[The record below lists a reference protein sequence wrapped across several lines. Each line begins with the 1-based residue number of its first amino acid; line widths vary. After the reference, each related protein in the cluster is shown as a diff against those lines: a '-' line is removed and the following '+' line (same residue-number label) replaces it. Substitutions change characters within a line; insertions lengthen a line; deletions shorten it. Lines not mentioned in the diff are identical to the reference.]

1 LNFYLAC
8 FHFHQQLQFS
18 PLWSTGACVPIIINN
33 YVICIIFSIVT
44 IYNEFAKCFIFHP
57 LKSKPMG
64 PFNLDT
70 CFYLSILDQLPWL
83 P

>member
-57 LKSKPMG
+57 LNQYVTSLAKWYFIS
-64 PFNLDT
+64 L
-70 CFYLSILDQLPWL
+70 C
-83 P
+83 